1 MIGKSYTQLDR
12 YRLERLLFRRYGYAL
27 LAVHRV
33 LNRKGAARKIV
44 DEVLADIRK
53 EGFMMFTETG
63 RAYRNNDPDNY
74 VDAIGY
80 MGMAGEAAT
89 GKDSDIIEY
98 P

>member
-63 RAYRNNDPDNY
+63 RQRIK
-74 VDAIGY
+74 VSLW
-80 MGMAGEAAT
+80 
-89 GKDSDIIEY
+89 KQKL
-98 P
+98 